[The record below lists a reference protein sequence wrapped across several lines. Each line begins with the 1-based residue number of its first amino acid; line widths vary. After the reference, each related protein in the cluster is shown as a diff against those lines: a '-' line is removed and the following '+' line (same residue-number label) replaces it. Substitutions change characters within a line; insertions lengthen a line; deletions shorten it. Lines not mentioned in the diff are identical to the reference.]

1 MKEKMLNYNKV
12 FVENEMYKNFQT
24 SKFPDKK
31 ALIVTCM
38 DSRLTELLPAALG
51 IGNGEVKM
59 VKNAGGLITN
69 RYGSVMR
76 SIVVG
81 IYSFDIEEVFVIGH
95 TDCGMHY
102 FDQAELYEKIIAK
115 GISKE
120 KFNQLEEDGLD
131 ILNWIQGFSNS
142 KKNINQS
149 VSVIKSHPLIPND
162 IKVFGFVIDS
172 NTGELKEIKD

>member
-95 TDCGMHY
+95 TDCGMHN
-102 FDQAELYEKIIAK
+102 FDQAELYEKIITK